1 MVDLDEIRQS
11 LHGPTAIEQ
20 LLATI
25 GTLHATIDT
34 LQHQLIKAQTRIVE
48 LEKRLPPP
56 KDQQAYSLDA
66 EEKRQA
72 KMNKPVSHLAS

>member
-1 MVDLDEIRQS
+1 MVDIDELRQT

-20 LLATI
+20 LL
-25 GTLHATIDT
+25 GMVDRLHATIDT
-34 LQHQLIKAQTRIVE
+34 LQYQLVKAQTRIVE

-66 EEKRQA
+66 EAKRQA
-72 KMNKPVSHLAS
+72 K